1 MLNFERWKKM
11 KKSLSL
17 LLLAFVMIFTL
28 VACNDTTEPAE
39 TETETTAEQAAEE
52 TAEET
57 EEATAPAEGDTVE
70 VGVAIYRFDDNFMT
84 LYREE
89 LENYFNKLTE
99 ETGVK
104 YALDIQDGKQDQAT
118 QTEQINNFITQ
129 GKDVMILNLV
139 DKTAANAVINLAQEA
154 GIPIVFINREPET
167 EDMKL
172 WPGKTTYVGAD
183 ATQSGTFQGEIIA
196 ETPNKG
202 DINGDGVINYIMLQ
216 GDPQNV
222 DAQQRTEFSIKALE
236 DAGLTVKA
244 LAEPYQANWDS
255 AKGQEFA
262 ANALAQF
269 GKDLEVI
276 FSNNDGMAMGAIQ
289 SINSAGR
296 KVNEDIY
303 LVGVDAIPEAMQA
316 LADGTLTGTVL
327 NDHYNQSHT
336 AADIAI
342 ELANGN
348 DVSSYYWID
357 YVKVLDQSSAELK
370 DSEPR
375 TETVEEAEA
384 RYAERENN

>member
-1 MLNFERWKKM
+1 M